1 MSRSK
6 LLGLLLIGTLVAAW
20 FAPPLEDDGIQLSV
34 RAKNA
39 AVTQSVASPVSSV
52 TGNPGVSRSRA
63 ANVDVL
69 SIRRRD
75 DGSGEDD
82 GRLFASMRWTPPTS
96 AALAADSSAQ
106 PADSP
111 PQAPPLPFRVLGRY
125 DEAGQ
130 VVVFL
135 QHQEQNLAVRPG
147 DSLLNDYKV
156 ESING
161 STLTLRY
168 LPLNQVQTLE
178 VGGSQ

>member
-6 LLGLLLIGTLVAAW
+6 LLGLLLVGTLVAAW
-20 FAPPLEDDGIQLSV
+20 FAPPLEDNGVQLSV
-34 RAKNA
+34 RTKNA
-39 AVTQSVASPVSSV
+39 AVMPLGASPVSSV
-52 TGNPGVSRSRA
+52 TGSPGVSRSRA

-75 DGSGEDD
+75 DGSGDDD
-82 GRLFASMRWTPPTS
+82 GRLFTSMRWAPTTS
-96 AALAADSSAQ
+96 ATLAADTSVL
-106 PADSP
+106 PAELP

-147 DSLLNDYKV
+147 DTLLNGYKV
-156 ESING
+156 ESITG